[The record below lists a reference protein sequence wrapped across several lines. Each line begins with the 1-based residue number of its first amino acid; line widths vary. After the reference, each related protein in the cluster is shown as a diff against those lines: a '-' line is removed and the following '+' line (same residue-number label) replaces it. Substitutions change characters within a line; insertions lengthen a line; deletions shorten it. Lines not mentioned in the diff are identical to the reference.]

1 MRKLL
6 KCFRTYNKC
15 EYTSHKLKNYYPK
28 HGIQHEKIIIGI
40 PQHNG
45 VVVRMNRTI
54 VESM

>member
-28 HGIQHEKIIIGI
+28 HGIQHKKIIIEI
-40 PQHNG
+40 PRHNG